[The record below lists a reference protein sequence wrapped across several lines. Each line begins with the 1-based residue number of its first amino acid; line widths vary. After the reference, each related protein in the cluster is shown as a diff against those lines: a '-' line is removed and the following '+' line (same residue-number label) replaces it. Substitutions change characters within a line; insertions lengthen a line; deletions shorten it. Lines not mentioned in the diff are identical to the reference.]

1 MFYYCFFICVE
12 LLVPVDVIPPILLF
26 TGIIQEVATEV
37 GWQNGEEE
45 EGERER
51 ERERE
56 RETDR
61 QTDRQKELFTIHI
74 KVAPHTF

>member
-12 LLVPVDVIPPILLF
+12 LLVPVGVIPPILLF

-45 EGERER
+45 EGDRP
-51 ERERE
+51 
-56 RETDR
+56 TDR
-61 QTDRQKELFTIHI
+61 QTDKQTDRKSFLLFTLR
-74 KVAPHTF
+74 